1 MLLMNPQCG
10 SRNLP
15 LTVCIY
21 YTFNT
26 RSLGISVH
34 AVDMENPTDG
44 SRLSKLCWTPFSGL
58 YFYLEVIFLPLR
70 LEIKTSS
77 RVLVVTDV
85 YDPRWLEICLKAHH
99 YALEISSSCSPQALS
114 IPPIFITVR
123 LLNLLQV
130 PNLAKAQVS
139 HIDPHSTGIP
149 KRRRTTTIGGVYRTK
164 CVVFTK
170 VRIRSSPGPVS

>member
-15 LTVCIY
+15 LVCIY

-44 SRLSKLCWTPFSGL
+44 SRLSKLCWTSFSGL

-70 LEIKTSS
+70 LKINTSS
-77 RVLVVTDV
+77 RVLVVTDA
-85 YDPRWLEICLKAHH
+85 YSPRWLEISQDSSYTRTAPLSLRMSHQRLVLAMAPYTLDFLPCAAGLRR
-99 YALEISSSCSPQALS
+99 YAFDAYRRCTAQYRLTLALC
-114 IPPIFITVR
+114 T
-123 LLNLLQV
+123 
-130 PNLAKAQVS
+130 
-139 HIDPHSTGIP
+139 
-149 KRRRTTTIGGVYRTK
+149 RTTSFLSLPSILVSP
-164 CVVFTK
+164 
-170 VRIRSSPGPVS
+170 SSLRPNALARAG